1 VNQLAPLCVAIP
13 LVIAALLTFAGGFLS
28 RIVVDL
34 IATLTALASLVMTI
48 LLLVHVSSGLEVYW
62 FADWR
67 VTHGVAVG
75 IDFAVG
81 PIGAGLAAFVSLLMV
96 LALVSGIR
104 GLDVK
109 HPYYQVL
116 MLTFL
121 AGMVGFCLSGD
132 LFNMFVLFELMSIS
146 AVALVG
152 YKVQE
157 QAALEGGLN
166 FAVINTIGGF
176 LFLLGIGLVYSRT
189 GALNLAQIGHYLAHS
204 GNDRVVVVAFAL
216 IASGLLIKA
225 AVVPF
230 HFWMADA
237 YAVALTP
244 VCLLL
249 AGAMSEL
256 GLYGLGR
263 IYFSAFQPALA
274 GHTAVL
280 RAIFV
285 GIGLLTSLW
294 GGLMALAEDHL
305 KRLLAFVTIA
315 FIGVFLTGLGL
326 LTADGVAGTAVYVLA
341 DGFGKALLFACA
353 GMIQHRL
360 GHLSQSRLHGLG
372 RPLRVIGALFL
383 AGGLLIASIPPFG
396 PFLGKSMI
404 EDAAV
409 KAGYGFVPPFVVL
422 SSALCGAA
430 VLRAYARVFL
440 GWGKAAEAKADDAD
454 RDTRPEAQDANDQT
468 PLLQLLPACV
478 LLAGAIGVGVWFG
491 FADLAETAADRFTDV
506 HGYMA
511 TVLSDSPHLLAPG
524 HSSSPEWFDWLYC
537 GAATLASLAFAAAG
551 LWGRRYLPRA
561 CQVTDTVARA
571 LRPLRRTHSGQIG
584 DYTAALTLGVGV
596 FGGLLAITLL

>member
-1 VNQLAPLCVAIP
+1 VSQLAPLSVAIP
-13 LVIAALLTFAGGFLS
+13 LLVAALLTCAGAFLP
-28 RIVVDL
+28 RLAVDL
-34 IATLTALASLVMTI
+34 IATLTALACFAMTLTLI
-48 LLLVHVSSGLEVYW
+48 IHVGSGLEVYW
-62 FADWR
+62 FGGWH

-81 PIGAGLAAFVSLLMV
+81 PIGAGLATFISLLMV
-96 LALVSGIR
+96 LALISSTR

-152 YKVQE
+152 YKVHE
-157 QAALEGGLN
+157 RAALEGGLN

-204 GNDRVVVVAFAL
+204 GNDRVVMVAFAL

-230 HFWMADA
+230 HFWLADA

-263 IYFSAFQPALA
+263 IYFSAFEPALS
-274 GHTAVL
+274 GHTGTL

-294 GGLMALAEDHL
+294 GGLMALTEDHL

-326 LTADGVAGTAVYVLA
+326 LSPDGVAGTAVYVLA

-360 GHLSQSRLHGLG
+360 GRLSQSRLHG
-372 RPLRVIGALFL
+372 RARSLRLIGALFL
-383 AGGLLIASIPPFG
+383 AGGLLIAALPPFG

-409 KAGYGFVPPFVVL
+409 KVGYGFVPPLIAL

-430 VLRAYARVFL
+430 VLRAYACVFL
-440 GWGKAAEAKADDAD
+440 GWGEAPGRA
-454 RDTRPEAQDANDQT
+454 DQT
-468 PLLQLLPACV
+468 DEDTEPETTDSHDRTPLVQLIPAIV

-491 FADLAETAADRFTDV
+491 FADLAETAATRFTDV
-506 HGYMA
+506 HGYLV
-511 TVLSDSPHLLAPG
+511 TVLAASG
-524 HSSSPEWFDWLYC
+524 HPIPPAASSSPAWYDWLYC
-537 GAATLASLAFAAAG
+537 GGATVAAVAFAAAG
-551 LWGRRYLPRA
+551 VWGRRYLPWGCRL
-561 CQVTDTVARA
+561 TDAASRVLA
-571 LRPLRRTHSGQIG
+571 PLRRTHSGQIG

-596 FGGLLAITLL
+596 FGGLLALTLL